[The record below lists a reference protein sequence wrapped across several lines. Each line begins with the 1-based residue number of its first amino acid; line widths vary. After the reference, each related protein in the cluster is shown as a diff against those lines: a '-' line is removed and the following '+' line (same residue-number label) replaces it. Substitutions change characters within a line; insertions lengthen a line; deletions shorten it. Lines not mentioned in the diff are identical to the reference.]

1 MSRNK
6 TIKAMH
12 EMTGLKYSECRR
24 KLKANHWDIY
34 SAMGFNNLFDK
45 LQEFSFV
52 LRDEL
57 LDAVKAVVDAAY
69 EVAEK
74 LMISISE
81 VDWEKVKEYADEL
94 NRQNSIEALPMEIP
108 GETAGAETGDDFS

>member
-12 EMTGLKYSECRR
+12 EMTGLPYSVCRK
-24 KLKANHWDIY
+24 KLKENNWDI
-34 SAMGFNNLFDK
+34 SCAMGFDDLFNQMK
-45 LQEFSFV
+45 EVSFV
-52 LRDEL
+52 LSDVL
-57 LDAVKAVVDAAY
+57 VDAINAVIDAAY
-69 EVAEK
+69 EVAKK

-94 NRQNSIEALPMEIP
+94 NR
-108 GETAGAETGDDFS
+108 